1 MVTGIPVTFFQSL
14 LELILGIS
22 ASGIRAAS
30 AYVEMGLRTVTL
42 EKGLRSLENRMRKFG
57 SNMAT
62 LGTKIATAG
71 AISLVPAALGAKEFG
86 EYDNQIQAIKGIADK
101 GSKSIENLST
111 KFKELGRTTKFTAV
125 QVATAGKELAKGG
138 FNTDLIDA
146 SIEGVLTLAQATET
160 ELPVA
165 ADMVAKLLNSFKVPK
180 TLPSITKFVDQL
192 VLTVNRSPQA
202 LGDLFESLKNF
213 APLGKNLGQ
222 STESLLAFNAAL
234 AKVGLTGTLS
244 GTQIRRVFVNIAKV
258 EKKALIL
265 KKTGIDVDKIF
276 SGGGD
281 VLDILS
287 ELSTWFGKTN
297 MSVIKTTGLLNE
309 IFEVRGQIAATAF
322 LQDLGK
328 VAKVAKTDL
337 GSFID
342 ELKNANGFAKK
353 VADTMGEGLGN
364 QFLKFVSAISG
375 VGMEIG
381 AALKKPLTKIIGF
394 VSDNLNIMAKWMKA
408 NQKFIVDYAK
418 VGAVILGVGA
428 AMLAV
433 GGSALFLSAVLG
445 SIASLVSMLIAPVI
459 FLATALAKL
468 SVVFSIVY
476 TKIARFSAVGG
487 RMLGSLKLGSKF
499 VKALTLSFKGLHL
512 VLTPVYRGIGLILRG
527 FVSLAGVGL
536 APILKNF
543 PKILSYMLGMASRL
557 GSAWAVSG
565 FLPILVQIQ
574 ALLEGFGL
582 LKMGATAV
590 GNGLKTVFGNI
601 GASAFQATLRVQKGF
616 NDLHTA
622 MKPFLTEIKRVKDE
636 VIDVFKDLQKKL
648 AKNKR
653 TKATALLDDLIKS
666 FSKVFSILKGSAG
679 KGFSSIFKSIAS
691 GFTSFKKSFGN
702 GFSYI
707 GKQLSKLGPALK
719 RAKNGFML
727 LFKGFSF
734 SRVISGVL
742 SVAKSFILWELAFR
756 TLSGLWSGV
765 VAIGTEVSRA
775 FSGFGAQASSAGDA
789 MAKAFNAGDYIGT
802 FNILWKTVENFFVRA
817 SVAFNNL
824 YEQAVSTFNSIKDD
838 VVGVFNIIKDAVSPF
853 VTFIIDS
860 FKRIGN
866 FIGEALGFDM
876 SESFGNALGDA
887 DDYFNSFSGMLS
899 AMSGRVKKFG
909 LSLANMAMKAHI
921 FMEHGNKKFTKET
934 AARAVMEEA
943 ARNGTTVGGIADENY
958 KRRSEMASQISR
970 DLEETGGSFKDN
982 DKAARGL
989 LELLEDT
996 MGRKL
1001 TDDEKRAEIKAAGGW
1016 QGLLEKLVGSG
1027 TDMMSTSMIGTAYKK
1042 DAQEAGAHLVG
1053 TSVADYEM
1061 NRENERLAEKT
1072 DEVDQAIFNSKAQW
1086 DAKRK
1091 ADKDREAARRKEGE
1105 DRITDADKALADTK
1119 AKVSFGQM
1127 YKDIGKVAGTLGS
1140 GIASPFMNQA
1150 NALAGGDLSE
1160 FGSKVMDKFSKPK
1173 VQKSLMKSLMA
1184 PITGLIDLG
1193 QAKLTKDLD
1202 EQINGKPSEKKK
1214 DRDRKAKRA
1223 KQNRKLDTAIMDSFK
1238 VTDSVAGARGFNASA
1253 LAASSR
1259 GGQARTIEK
1268 VTEEIEA
1275 NTKKTNTFLERM
1287 QNMLGI
1293 G

>member
-1 MVTGIPVTFFQSL
+1 
-14 LELILGIS
+14 LGIS

-71 AISLVPAALGAKEFG
+71 AISLVPAALGAREFG
-86 EYDNQIQAIKGIADK
+86 EYDNQVQAIKGIADK

-276 SGGGD
+276 AGGGD

-381 AALKKPLTKIIGF
+381 AALKKPLTKVIGF
-394 VSDNLNIMAKWMKA
+394 ISDNLDIMAKWMKA

-459 FLATALAKL
+459 FLATTLAKL

-476 TKIARFSAVGG
+476 TKIARFSVVGG

-574 ALLEGFGL
+574 ALIEGFGL

-622 MKPFLTEIKRVKDE
+622 MKPFLTEIKRVKEE
-636 VIDVFKDLQKKL
+636 VVDVFKDLQKKL

-653 TKATALLDDLIKS
+653 TKATALLDELIKS
-666 FSKVFSILKGSAG
+666 FSRVFSILKGSAG

-691 GFTSFKKSFGN
+691 GFTSFRKSIGN

-707 GKQLSKLGPALK
+707 GKQLAKLGPSLK

-734 SRVISGVL
+734 GRVISGVL
-742 SVAKSFILWELAFR
+742 SVAKSFLLWELAFR

-765 VAIGTEVSRA
+765 VAIGAEVSKA
-775 FSGFGAQASSAGDA
+775 FSGFGAQASSAGAA

-824 YEQAVSTFNSIKDD
+824 YEQAVSTFNAIKDD

-853 VTFIIDS
+853 VTFMIDS
-860 FKRIGN
+860 FKRIRN

-887 DDYFNSFSGMLS
+887 DDFFSSFIGHL
-899 AMSGRVKKFG
+899 AVINAQLQKTGAN
-909 LSLANMAMKAHI
+909 LANLA
-921 FMEHGNKKFTKET
+921 NKGALTAKYGFQTFDKES
-934 AARAVMEEA
+934 AFEAVRQSDT
-943 ARNGTTVGGIADENY
+943 RNPQGELAKSE
-958 KRRSEMASQISR
+958 KRSELFREM
-970 DLEETGGSFKDN
+970 K
-982 DKAARGL
+982 DKASKGMSLDEGL
-989 LELLEDT
+989 
-996 MGRKL
+996 
-1001 TDDEKRAEIKAAGGW
+1001 
-1016 QGLLEKLVGSG
+1016 
-1027 TDMMSTSMIGTAYKK
+1027 
-1042 DAQEAGAHLVG
+1042 
-1053 TSVADYEM
+1053 
-1061 NRENERLAEKT
+1061 T
-1072 DEVDQAIFNSKAQW
+1072 DEVLQNISDMGIKTGTLGELKAWAKNNTKDLEDFANKFFGWSEMTRKENLEKKSQSLIGTYKTKFFRAEADNLLKRTNTGIDENIVFDAKSKW

-1091 ADKDREAARRKEGE
+1091 ADADREAARRKEGE
-1105 DRITDADKALADTK
+1105 DRIADADKGLADTK

-1127 YKDIGKVAGTLGS
+1127 YKDIGKVADTLGS

-1173 VQKSLMKSLMA
+1173 VQKSLMESLMA

-1202 EQINGKPSEKKK
+1202 EQISGKPSEKKK
-1214 DRDRKAKRA
+1214 DRDRRAKRA
-1223 KQNRKLDTAIMDSFK
+1223 KQTRKLDTAIMDSFK